1 MDKKVKVA
9 VTGAAGQVA
18 YSLVFRIA
26 SGEVFGPNVGVEL
39 SLVDIEPAL
48 SKVEA
53 VKMEL
58 CDCAFKTL
66 LSVSVSSSPEEGF
79 AGCDWLLLVGASPRK
94 QGMERNDL
102 LRVNGSIFSEQ
113 GKAIGKVCPA
123 GAKILVVGNPC
134 NTNAWIARRA
144 AGAAGDKMFFCALT
158 MLDQNRATSLLA
170 QKAGVA
176 TAEVKGVIIWGNHSA
191 TQYPDV
197 SHATIAGKPAGEV
210 IADRAWLENEFI
222 SAVQNRGAEIIKAKG
237 SSSSASAANAVIDTV
252 KLLGC
257 DTGDYF
263 SLAVPSVGSYGVP
276 EGIVYSFPVR
286 PKNGSWEVVEGLEI
300 SGFSRARMD
309 ATLSEL
315 VAEKDAVS

>member
-26 SGEVFGPNVGVEL
+26 SGEVFGHDVGVEL

-58 CDCAFKTL
+58 CDCAFRTL

-94 QGMERNDL
+94 QGMERKDL
-102 LRVNGSIFSEQ
+102 LRINGSIFSEQ
-113 GKAIGKVCPA
+113 GKAIGKVCPE
-123 GAKILVVGNPC
+123 GAKVLVVGNPC
-134 NTNAWIARRA
+134 NTNAWIARQA
-144 AGAAGDKMFFCALT
+144 AGEAGNKMFFCALT

-170 QKAGVA
+170 GKAGA
-176 TAEVKGVIIWGNHSA
+176 MTADVKGVIIWGNHSA

-197 SHATIAGKPAGEV
+197 SHATIAGKPVSEV
-210 IADRAWLENEFI
+210 ITDRAWLENDFI
-222 SAVQNRGAEIIKAKG
+222 TSVQNRGAEIIRVKG

-252 KLLGC
+252 KLLNR
-257 DTGDYF
+257 DTDEYF
-263 SLAVPSVGSYGVP
+263 SLAVPSAGSYSIP

-286 PKNGSWEVVEGLEI
+286 SKNGSWEVVEGLDVSE
-300 SGFSRARMD
+300 FSRSKMD
-309 ATLSEL
+309 ATLNEL
-315 VAEKDAVS
+315 EAEKDAVS